1 MSKNEISYDTP
12 LSYLT
17 AGQLVELIKKI
28 IPNNASEKSIP
39 DIYGLDVLIEISG
52 YSKASI
58 YAKTSRGEI
67 PHFKRDGKLF
77 FRHNEIVAW
86 MTSNK
91 IETKT
96 EFSQRM
102 DTKLMERARR

>member
-17 AGQLVELIKKI
+17 AGQLVELIKKS
-28 IPNNASEKSIP
+28 IPHNASEKSIP
-39 DIYGLDVLIEISG
+39 DIYGLEVLIDISG

-67 PHFKRDGKLF
+67 PHFKRDGKLY

-91 IETKT
+91 IETKKD
-96 EFSQRM
+96 FSQRM
-102 DTKLMERARR
+102 DTKLTERVGK